1 MKLED
6 DDYSEIEKLGGFIR
20 FLCLFIFLCGVFAIF
35 AVIAALIFEPFHYIA
50 IIGFAVCSIMLHVSG
65 CILFTGYAP
74 SYLLFAHGKVRLD
87 KP

>member
-1 MKLED
+1 MKFED
-6 DDYSEIEKLGGFIR
+6 DDYSEIEKLAPLFR
-20 FLCLFIFLCGVFAIF
+20 FLCLFIFLCAVFAIL
-35 AVIAALIFEPFHYIA
+35 AVIAALISEPFHYIT
-50 IIGFAVCSIMLHVSG
+50 IIGFAVCSIMLHLSG